1 MSIEAACYSIL
12 SLDATLLAAHG
23 GRVYLQQRLIGT
35 VLPAL
40 TFEVPRNDPV
50 RVLGGASNLMN
61 AEVVVTAVADTYSAA
76 RSLADAVRAEFE
88 GAHAAAGMTLESVRF
103 TNEAPLEAV
112 FDLGDENEPTRIE
125 QTFSIHYRYGA

>member
-1 MSIEAACYSIL
+1 MSIEAACYSVL
-12 SLDATLLAAHG
+12 STNATLSAIHG

-40 TFEVPRNDPV
+40 TFEVPRNDPI
-50 RVLGGASNLMN
+50 RLLGGASGLM
-61 AEVVVTAVADTYSAA
+61 AADVVVTAVAETYAAA
-76 RSLADAVRAEFE
+76 RTLSDAVRAQFE
-88 GAHAAAGMTLESVRF
+88 GAHAAAGMVIEAARF

-125 QTFSIHYRYGA
+125 STFSVHYRYGA

>member
-12 SLDATLLAAHG
+12 STNAALAAIVS

-35 VLPAL
+35 ELPAI
-40 TFEVPRNDPV
+40 TFEIQRNDPV
-50 RVLGGASNLMN
+50 RVLAGASGLVA
-61 AEVVVTAVADTYSAA
+61 AEVVVTSVAETYAAA
-76 RSLADAVRAEFE
+76 RALANTVRDEFE
-88 GAHAAAGMTLESVRF
+88 GTHTAAGVSLVVRF

-125 QTFSIHYRYGA
+125 QTFLAHHGA

>member
-12 SLDATLLAAHG
+12 SGNGAIAAIVG

-35 VLPAL
+35 QLPAL

-50 RVLGGASNLMN
+50 RVLAGASGLMN
-61 AEVVVTAVADTYSAA
+61 ADVVVTAVAETYAAA
-76 RSLADAVRAEFE
+76 RTLADTVRAQFE
-88 GAHAAAGMTLESVRF
+88 GAHTAAGIVIEAARF

-125 QTFSIHYRYGA
+125 QTFAVHYRYGA